1 VAAISVKADGLCGAL
16 WNFPAAVTGELRLRL
31 RLPAQ
36 AQHVRLALTD
46 HFNRIDDR
54 RAMEHAVFA
63 LEAGKLGLVGDGRW
77 RDLVFR
83 WDRTTAMGEL
93 TVEVDGK
100 VVGRTAAQRV
110 APFGVNYLR
119 IEFRGAADEGQVA
132 VGELSAQLK

>member
-1 VAAISVKADGLCGAL
+1 LCGAS
-16 WNFPAAVTGELRLRL
+16 WNFPAAVAGELRLRL
-31 RLPAQ
+31 RLPSQ
-36 AQHVRLALTD
+36 AQHVRLAFTD
-46 HFNRIDDR
+46 HFSRLDDR
-54 RAMEHAVFA
+54 RATEHAVFVV
-63 LEAGKLGLVGDGRW
+63 EAEKLGLASDARW

-83 WDRTTAMGEL
+83 WDKTSAMGEL

-132 VGELSAQLK
+132 VGELSVQLK